1 MFFLKR
7 RNMETSSIQPDISLL
22 TLKGIF
28 KHKELKGIFGNLRNF
43 FPQIILY
50 K

>member
-7 RNMETSSIQPDISLL
+7 RNMETSSIQPDISFL

-28 KHKELKGIFGNLRNF
+28 KLFGNLRNF